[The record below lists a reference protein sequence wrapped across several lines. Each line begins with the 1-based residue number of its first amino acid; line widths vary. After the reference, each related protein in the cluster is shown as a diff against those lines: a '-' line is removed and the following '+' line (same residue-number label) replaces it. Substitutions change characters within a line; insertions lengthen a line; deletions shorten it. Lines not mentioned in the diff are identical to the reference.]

1 MHGPEG
7 DDESAGLALM
17 RESADAIVAGVDR
30 LAAAWVV
37 RTVTGL
43 LDAWGRL
50 DDAARAEALAAA
62 EAAGTSGAARVDTEL
77 RALFA
82 TDPAEQRSTPLE
94 IVRSL
99 RHEATEVLAA
109 AGVPPVER
117 DPFDERSFP
126 DDRYAIVP
134 RSLADLG
141 DDDLAPML
149 MAWGLGKAR
158 VLRARAARSG
168 PGEQG

>member
-1 MHGPEG
+1 MQHTAG
-7 DDESAGLALM
+7 DDDAAGRALM
-17 RESADAIVAGVDR
+17 DEAGTAIAAGVDR
-30 LAAAWVV
+30 LAGDWVV
-37 RTVTGL
+37 RTVTDVV
-43 LDAWGRL
+43 DAWGGL
-50 DDAARAEALAAA
+50 DGARRTETRARAR
-62 EAAGTSGAARVDTEL
+62 AAGASGAARVGAGL

-82 TDPAEQRSTPLE
+82 TDPAAQRTTPLE
-94 IVRSL
+94 IVRTL
-99 RHEATEVLAA
+99 RYDVTEVLAA

-126 DDRYAIVP
+126 DDVYAIVP

-158 VLRARAARSG
+158 VLRARAPRSD
-168 PGEQG
+168 PGEP